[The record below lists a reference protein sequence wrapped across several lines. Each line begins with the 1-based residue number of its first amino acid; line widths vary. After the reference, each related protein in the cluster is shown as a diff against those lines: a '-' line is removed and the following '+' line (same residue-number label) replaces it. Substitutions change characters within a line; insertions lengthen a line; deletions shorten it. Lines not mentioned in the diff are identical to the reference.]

1 MVTAQQLR
9 LGMAIR
15 FEGTNY
21 KVISC
26 EYHPGQGK
34 MGGVTHARFRNLSTG
49 TLWEQSFRAELKL
62 EDLPIEKQ
70 SMEFLYSD
78 ADQCHFMNPQ
88 TYEQVSLPLSLV
100 GPQVRF
106 LKVEMQLPVEFVEGQ
121 PVSIDFP
128 EVVDLRITETTSPA
142 HQQQDSTLKSAKLEN
157 GVEILVPQFIKVGD
171 TVRIDVENLKYIERV
186 KLTGAKF

>member
-1 MVTAQQLR
+1 MVYASLLR
-9 LGMAIR
+9 PGMAIR
-15 FEGTNY
+15 YEGQIY
-21 KVISC
+21 KVLAAN
-26 EYHPGQGK
+26 YHPGQGK

-62 EDLPIEKQ
+62 EDLPVEKQ
-70 SMEFLYSD
+70 SMEYLYSD

-88 TYEQVSLPLSLV
+88 TYEQVSIPLSLI
-100 GPQVRF
+100 GHQVRF

-128 EVVDLRITETTSPA
+128 DVVDLRVTETTPPA

-171 TVRIDVENLKYIERV
+171 TVRIDVENLKYVERV
-186 KLTGAKF
+186 KLTGTKF